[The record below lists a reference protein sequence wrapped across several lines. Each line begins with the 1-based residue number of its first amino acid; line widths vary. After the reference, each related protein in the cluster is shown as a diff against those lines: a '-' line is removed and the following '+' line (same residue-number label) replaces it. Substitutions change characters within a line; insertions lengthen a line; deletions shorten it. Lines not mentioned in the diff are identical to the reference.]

1 MSMALAFDT
10 LRAAKQLQ
18 QSGFEETQA
27 EAIVSIVSDREEELA
42 TKSDLKILRQEV
54 KADIESLRQEVKAD
68 IESLRQETK
77 ADIESLRQETKN
89 LRQETNAGYES
100 LRELI
105 QAYSEGSNKERN
117 WTRWS
122 IGVFAATQL
131 MIIGYILSQLLP
143 AN

>member
-1 MSMALAFDT
+1 MALAFDT

-27 EAIVSIVSDREEELA
+27 EAIVSIVSDRQEELA
-42 TKSDLKILRQEV
+42 TKSDLK
-54 KADIESLRQEVKAD
+54 SLRQE
-68 IESLRQETK
+68 IK

>member
-1 MSMALAFDT
+1 MALAFDT

-27 EAIVSIVSDREEELA
+27 EAIVSIVSDRQEELA

-54 KADIESLRQEVKAD
+54 KADIESLRQETKA
-68 IESLRQETK
+68 EFKNLRQEVNAEFK
-77 ADIESLRQETKN
+77 NLRQETKN
-89 LRQETNAGYES
+89 LRQEVKADIES
-100 LRELI
+100 LRELV
-105 QAYSEGSNKERN
+105 QAYSEGSNKERS
-117 WTRWS
+117 WSRWS